1 MSSPPASTRD
11 IKTIIDEGTMTGRRW
26 AVVGLCFIIALLDGF
41 DTQSIAFI
49 GPAIAQDFG
58 MKPSDMT
65 WVITASTIGMTL
77 GAIGLGSFGD
87 RYGRR
92 KAILIAIFLFGVFS
106 LMGAYATSPT
116 QIIVLRFLIG
126 LGMGG
131 ATPSLLALTGEYSP
145 ASKRGMMITGVL
157 LGLPAGAMLGG
168 LIAASW
174 LPVMGWRGIFLIGGI
189 LPLALMVVTYFL
201 LPESPA
207 YLVSRMQND
216 GQDEARRL
224 LRQMTGQAIPDH
236 VRLVSAGKVSNG
248 GSIAGLFESGYR
260 NVTIAISAIYL
271 FNWIAWFLLLQWLPT
286 ALTTLG
292 LEKAQAA
299 YGTVVVN
306 AAFITMAL
314 PLSSFLPKVDP
325 RKLLIGM
332 FAVGIAVALGLGFAG
347 DRWPVVFALIALAG
361 FGIGGQQLV
370 LNYLISNTY
379 PTQLRATAT
388 GWGIGVGRSGA
399 IVGSAIGGTLLSTAG
414 PSGYFMTLAI
424 PLVIAALAT
433 LTVRSTAGATATAS
447 APAATATASR

>member
-1 MSSPPASTRD
+1 MPSPSVTRD
-11 IKTIIDEGTMTGRRW
+11 IKDIIDAGTMTSRRW
-26 AVVGLCFIIALLDGF
+26 AVVGLCFVIALLDGF

-49 GPAIAQDFG
+49 GPAIAQEFG
-58 MKPSDMT
+58 MQPAQMT
-65 WVITASTIGMTL
+65 WVITASIIGMTL

-92 KAILIAIFLFGVFS
+92 KAILIAVFLFGVFS
-106 LMGAYATSPT
+106 LIGAYATSPT

-131 ATPSLLALTGEYSP
+131 ATPSLLALAGEYSTS
-145 ASKRGMMITGVL
+145 SKRGMMITGVL

-174 LPVMGWRGIFLIGGI
+174 LPVLGWRGIFLLGGV
-189 LPLALMVVTYFL
+189 LPLALMVVIYFL

-207 YLVSRMQND
+207 YLVSRKADD
-216 GQDEARRL
+216 GQDQARKL
-224 LRQMTGQAIPDH
+224 LQQMTGQAIPAG
-236 VRLVSAGKVSNG
+236 VRLVSPAKVTHG
-248 GSIAGLFESGYR
+248 ASIAGLFENRYR
-260 NVTIAISAIYL
+260 TVTLAISAIYL

-299 YGTVVVN
+299 YGTVTVN
-306 AAFITMAL
+306 AAFIAMAL

-325 RKLLIGM
+325 RKLLVFM
-332 FAVGIAVALGLGFAG
+332 FLVGICVALGLGMAG
-347 DRWPVVFALIALAG
+347 DRWPAVFALIALAG

-370 LNYLISNTY
+370 LNYLIANTY

-388 GWGIGVGRSGA
+388 GWGIGIGRSGA
-399 IVGSAIGGTLLSTAG
+399 IVGSAIGGQLLTSFG
-414 PSGYFMTLAI
+414 PSGYFMALAV

-433 LTVRSTAGATATAS
+433 LTVRTAADETEAVP
-447 APAATATASR
+447 APATH

>member
-1 MSSPPASTRD
+1 MPSSAPATRD
-11 IKTIIDEGTMTGRRW
+11 IKEIIDAGSMTTRRW
-26 AVVGLCFIIALLDGF
+26 AVIVLCFVIALLDGF

-49 GPAIAQDFG
+49 GPAIAQEFG
-58 MKPSDMT
+58 MKTAEMT
-65 WVITASTIGMTL
+65 WVITASIIGMTL

-92 KAILIAIFLFGVFS
+92 KAILIAVFLFGIFS
-106 LMGAYATSPT
+106 LLGAYATSPT

-131 ATPSLLALTGEYSP
+131 ATPSLLALAGEYSTS
-145 ASKRGMMITGVL
+145 SKRGLMITGVL

-174 LPVMGWRGIFLIGGI
+174 LPMLGWRGIFMLGGV
-189 LPLALMVVTYFL
+189 LPLALMVVIYFL

-207 YLVSRMQND
+207 YLVSRKEND
-216 GQDEARRL
+216 GQAEARRL
-224 LRQMTGQAIPDH
+224 LERMTGRPISPET
-236 VRLVSAGKVSNG
+236 RLVSPAKVQRG
-248 GSIAGLFESGYR
+248 GSIAGLFEGRYR
-260 NVTIAISAIYL
+260 NVTLAISAIYL

-306 AAFITMAL
+306 AAFIAMAL
-314 PLSSFLPKVDP
+314 PLSAFLPKVDP

-332 FAVGIAVALGLGFAG
+332 FIVGIGVSLGLGLAG
-347 DRWPVVFALIALAG
+347 DRWPLVFVLIALAG

-370 LNYLISNTY
+370 LNYLISNAY

-399 IVGSAIGGTLLSTAG
+399 IVGSAIGGQLLSSAG
-414 PSGYFMTLAI
+414 PSGYFMALAI
-424 PLVIAALAT
+424 PLVVAAIAT
-433 LTVRSTAGATATAS
+433 LTVRVSDEEEAVGV
-447 APAATATASR
+447 PAMR

>member
-1 MSSPPASTRD
+1 MSSPPAGTQD
-11 IKTIIDEGTMTGRRW
+11 IKDIIDAGSMTGRRW
-26 AVVGLCFIIALLDGF
+26 AVVALCFVIALLDGF

-58 MKPSDMT
+58 MKAADLT

-131 ATPSLLALTGEYSP
+131 ATPSLLALAGEYSP
-145 ASKRGMMITGVL
+145 ASRRGTMITGVL

-174 LPVMGWRGIFLIGGI
+174 LPILGWRGIFLVGGL
-189 LPLALMVVTYFL
+189 LPLGLMVITYFL

-207 YLVSRMQND
+207 YLVSRKQND
-216 GQDEARRL
+216 RQDEARRL
-224 LRQMTGQAIPDH
+224 LRQMTGQPIPDQM
-236 VRLVSAGKVSNG
+236 RLVSAGRVVHG
-248 GSIAGLFESGYR
+248 GSIAGLFEAGYR
-260 NVTIAISAIYL
+260 RVTVAISAIYL
-271 FNWIAWFLLLQWLPT
+271 FNWIAWFLLLLWLPT

-306 AAFITMAL
+306 AAFIIMAL

-347 DRWPVVFALIALAG
+347 DRWPLVFSLIALAG

-399 IVGSAIGGTLLSTAG
+399 IIGSAIGGTLLTGVG

-433 LTVRSTAGATATAS
+433 LMVRPAVGAALASPAPAS
-447 APAATATASR
+447 AAPAIR

>member
-1 MSSPPASTRD
+1 MSTSTTLTRD
-11 IKTIIDEGTMTGRRW
+11 IKTIIDEGQMTGRRW
-26 AVVGLCFIIALLDGF
+26 AVVALCFLIALLDGF

-49 GPAIAQDFG
+49 GPAIAQDFAMG
-58 MKPSDMT
+58 PADMT

-92 KAILIAIFLFGVFS
+92 PAILIAVFLFGAFS

-131 ATPSLLALTGEYSP
+131 ATPSLLALAGEYSP
-145 ASKRGMMITGVL
+145 AARRGTMITGVL

-168 LIAASW
+168 LLAASW
-174 LPVMGWRGIFLIGGI
+174 LPVLGWRGIFLLGGF
-189 LPLALMVVTYFL
+189 LPLVLLIVACVL

-207 YLVSRMQND
+207 YLVSRKREA
-216 GQDEARRL
+216 GQAEARRL
-224 LRQMTGQAIPDH
+224 LLAMTGKAIPDT
-236 VRLVSAGKVSNG
+236 VRLVSADKVAQSA
-248 GSIAGLFESGYR
+248 SIAGLFEPGYR
-260 NVTIAISAIYL
+260 HITLAISAIYL

-286 ALTTLG
+286 ALVALG
-292 LEKAQAA
+292 LAKAQAA

-306 AAFITMAL
+306 AAFIAMAL
-314 PLSSFLPKVDP
+314 PLSVFLPKVDP
-325 RKLLIGM
+325 RKLLLGM
-332 FAVGIAVALGLGFAG
+332 FAVGIAVALGLGLAG
-347 DRWPVVFALIALAG
+347 DRWPLVFTLIALAG

-370 LNYLISNTY
+370 LNYLIANAY

-388 GWGIGVGRSGA
+388 GWGIGIGRSGA
-399 IVGSAIGGTLLSTAG
+399 IVGSALGGLLMTNAG

-424 PLVIAALAT
+424 PLMIAALAT
-433 LTVRSTAGATATAS
+433 FTIKSGTVETGLAAKSVAAS
-447 APAATATASR
+447 SR

>member
-1 MSSPPASTRD
+1 MPSALTGTRD
-11 IKTIIDEGTMTGRRW
+11 IKDIIDAGSMTGRRW
-26 AVVGLCFIIALLDGF
+26 AVIALCFVIALLDGF

-58 MKPSDMT
+58 MKPVDMT
-65 WVITASTIGMTL
+65 WVITASIIGMAL
-77 GAIGLGSFGD
+77 GAIVLGSFGD

-92 KAILIAIFLFGVFS
+92 KAILIAVFLFGFFS
-106 LMGAYATSPT
+106 ILGAHATSPT
-116 QIIVLRFLIG
+116 QIIALRFLIG

-131 ATPSLLALTGEYSP
+131 ATPSLLALAGEYSTGP
-145 ASKRGMMITGVL
+145 KRGITITSVL

-174 LPVMGWRGIFLIGGI
+174 LPILGWRGIFMAGGVM
-189 LPLALMVVTYFL
+189 PLALMVVIYFL

-207 YLVSRMQND
+207 YLVSKNEEGSQ
-216 GQDEARRL
+216 EKARKL
-224 LRQMTGQAIPDH
+224 LAQMTGQVIPAT
-236 VRLVSAGKVSNG
+236 VRLVSPAKVQHG
-248 GSIAGLFESGYR
+248 GSIAGLFEPGYR
-260 NVTIAISAIYL
+260 SVTIAISAIYL

-306 AAFITMAL
+306 AAFILMAL
-314 PLSSFLPKVDP
+314 PLSSILPKVDP
-325 RKLLIGM
+325 RKLLLGM
-332 FAVGIAVALGLGFAG
+332 FAVGIAVALGLGLAG
-347 DRWPVVFALIALAG
+347 TQWPLVFTLIALAG

-370 LNYLISNTY
+370 LNYLIATAY

-388 GWGIGVGRSGA
+388 GWGIGIGRTGA
-399 IVGSAIGGTLLSTAG
+399 IVGSAIGGQLLAGAG

-424 PLVIAALAT
+424 PLGVAAVAT
-433 LTVRSTAGATATAS
+433 LLVRGGERPQAAV
-447 APAATATASR
+447 AATH